1 MVDGVVVE
9 HHSGAYGVVAQLH
22 SVAYGAVVPHHS
34 ERDGAVAV
42 DWTLDAG
49 VTESPVELDG
59 RALQDS
65 VRGCAEEEQRSLG
78 RGAEQPL
85 PGAFSWEPEPS
96 TKIRKYKM
104 YYSRPRMS
112 YLSVLQIWI
121 FRVGGRNMRAFES
134 TKKDL
139 LIVRPKRSYV
149 LFPHL

>member
-1 MVDGVVVE
+1 VVDGVVVE

-78 RGAEQPL
+78 RGAEQPR

-96 TKIRKYKM
+96 AASLGQFNQCTADRLFELTQSIG
-104 YYSRPRMS
+104 
-112 YLSVLQIWI
+112 LSV
-121 FRVGGRNMRAFES
+121 
-134 TKKDL
+134 
-139 LIVRPKRSYV
+139 
-149 LFPHL
+149 